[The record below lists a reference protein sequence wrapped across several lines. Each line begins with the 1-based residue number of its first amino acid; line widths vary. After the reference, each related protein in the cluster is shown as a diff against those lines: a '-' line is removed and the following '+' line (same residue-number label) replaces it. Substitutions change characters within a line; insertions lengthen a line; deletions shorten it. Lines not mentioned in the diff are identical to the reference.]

1 MTRERLAFL
10 GFGEAATAFVRG
22 LSGVIGIEG
31 RCFDIKIEDA
41 SERAGLLSRCRTLG
55 VAACRRPEEAV
66 SGAAAIF
73 SLVTADQAEIA
84 ARSVSDHLQGSPWYF
99 DGNSCLPST
108 KQQAETEICRA
119 GGRYIDMAVMAP
131 VHPGLH
137 RTPLMISGRDA
148 AAAGRFLQS
157 MDMSASVVGS
167 EVGAASSIKLIR
179 SIFVKGLE
187 AATMECMLA
196 ARRAGVDEIVFSSLE
211 ASYPALDWEKLAG
224 HVVDRMLR
232 HGSRRAEEMAA
243 AAAHAR
249 ALGLP
254 EPVSSGASDWQ
265 RVMGNLGIEPGGEDL
280 ETSLDRIL
288 AALERGVT

>member
-1 MTRERLAFL
+1 M
-10 GFGEAATAFVRG
+10 AFVRG
-22 LSGVIGIEG
+22 LSGVIRIEG

-41 SERAGLLSRCRTLG
+41 SEREGILSRCRTLG
-55 VAACRRPEEAV
+55 IAGCRRPEEAV
-66 SGAAAIF
+66 SGAGAIF
-73 SLVTADQAEIA
+73 SLVTADQAEVA

-99 DGNSCLPST
+99 DGNSCLPSS
-108 KQQAETEICRA
+108 KQYAEAEICRA

-131 VHPGLH
+131 VHPDLH
-137 RTPLMISGRDA
+137 RTPLMISGQDAEA
-148 AAAGRFLQS
+148 AAQFLQS
-157 MDMSASVVGS
+157 VDMSASVVGS

-196 ARRAGVDEIVFSSLE
+196 ARRAGVDEVVFSSLE
-211 ASYPALDWEKLAG
+211 ASYPTLNWEKFAG
-224 HVVDRMLR
+224 HVVNRMLK

-254 EPVSSGASDWQ
+254 ELVSSGASDWQ
-265 RVMGNLGIEPGGEDL
+265 RMMGDLGVEPGDEDL
-280 ETSLDRIL
+280 GTSLDRIL
-288 AALERGVT
+288 AALEREVD